1 MTLETPSPNF
11 GPRPDGTPID
21 MVVLHYTGM
30 PNQKD
35 ALDRLCDPAAQ
46 VSAHYL
52 IGEDG
57 ALYRLVAE
65 NMRAWHAGVSF
76 WRGEKDINSRS
87 IGIEL
92 VNPGH
97 EFGYRSFPNTQMA
110 TLKALLRDI
119 FGRYPI
125 PARNLVG
132 HSDIAPTRKTDPGE
146 LFDWAGLAEAGFGL
160 WPMTSAPADP
170 TTLAD
175 DLSRYG
181 YDATDAN
188 AALAAFQRHFH
199 PQALGA
205 APNSDTA
212 GRLKALLAL
221 AEMA

>member
-11 GPRPDGTPID
+11 GPRPDGVPVD

-30 PNQKD
+30 LNQKD

-57 ALYRLVAE
+57 ALYRLVE
-65 NMRAWHAGVSF
+65 ESMRAWHAGVSF
-76 WRGEKDINSRS
+76 WRGETDINSRS

-92 VNPGH
+92 ANPGH
-97 EFGYRSFPNTQMA
+97 EFGYRAFPDAQMA

-119 FGRYPI
+119 FRRYPI
-125 PARNLVG
+125 SARNLVG

-160 WPMTSAPADP
+160 WPKNSLPADP
-170 TTLAD
+170 DTLAH
-175 DLSRYG
+175 DLARYG
-181 YDATDAN
+181 YDVSDFG
-188 AALAAFQRHFH
+188 AALRAFRRHFR
-199 PQALGA
+199 PQNLDA
-205 APNSDTA
+205 APDAVTA
-212 GRLKALLAL
+212 GIVTSLLAL
-221 AEMA
+221 AETT